1 MEDRPFEKVIT
12 VTQLRLDTE
21 NPRLPD
27 IEENQHDAMRAM
39 VEAQKNKVV
48 ALARHLVNNGPNPAN
63 LPIVM
68 PSEEGEGI
76 YHLLDGNRR
85 LVALKLLEDPSLAE
99 GILSSSALKRL
110 RQLSIDFSS
119 DAITE
124 LSCVVVAD
132 RDEADKW
139 IQLIH
144 RGEKQ
149 GAGLV
154 EWDGQ
159 VAARYDAR
167 KGTKSVALQVLDF
180 VRGRAALSE
189 TARERIDSGRFPIT
203 NLSRLV
209 NTPYVRSKLGVEKDA
224 GKALTYHPDDEVLKG
239 LTRVVEDIGN
249 RTVTV
254 SDIKSQAQRIQY
266 INSFE
271 ATELPD
277 PATKMDTPE
286 PLGEAVRAEKAKK
299 VAREPEE
306 RSVPVRRSRLIP
318 KSCILKINQHRINR
332 LYAELKRLPLN
343 DFPNAGAVLL
353 RVFVE
358 LSVDHYLEHRVGWS
372 DEKIRGSYL
381 AQKLTGTANDLEQRS
396 LMTPSQLAPIR
407 KAVAG
412 QTLLASS
419 VKTMH
424 GYVHSRYFSAIPS
437 ELITAWDDL
446 QPFLEQL
453 WSTL

>member
-154 EWDGQ
+154 EWNG
-159 VAARYDAR
+159 
-167 KGTKSVALQVLDF
+167 
-180 VRGRAALSE
+180 
-189 TARERIDSGRFPIT
+189 
-203 NLSRLV
+203 
-209 NTPYVRSKLGVEKDA
+209 
-224 GKALTYHPDDEVLKG
+224 
-239 LTRVVEDIGN
+239 
-249 RTVTV
+249 
-254 SDIKSQAQRIQY
+254 
-266 INSFE
+266 
-271 ATELPD
+271 
-277 PATKMDTPE
+277 
-286 PLGEAVRAEKAKK
+286 
-299 VAREPEE
+299 
-306 RSVPVRRSRLIP
+306 
-318 KSCILKINQHRINR
+318 
-332 LYAELKRLPLN
+332 
-343 DFPNAGAVLL
+343 
-353 RVFVE
+353 
-358 LSVDHYLEHRVGWS
+358 
-372 DEKIRGSYL
+372 
-381 AQKLTGTANDLEQRS
+381 
-396 LMTPSQLAPIR
+396 
-407 KAVAG
+407 
-412 QTLLASS
+412 
-419 VKTMH
+419 
-424 GYVHSRYFSAIPS
+424 
-437 ELITAWDDL
+437 
-446 QPFLEQL
+446 
-453 WSTL
+453 